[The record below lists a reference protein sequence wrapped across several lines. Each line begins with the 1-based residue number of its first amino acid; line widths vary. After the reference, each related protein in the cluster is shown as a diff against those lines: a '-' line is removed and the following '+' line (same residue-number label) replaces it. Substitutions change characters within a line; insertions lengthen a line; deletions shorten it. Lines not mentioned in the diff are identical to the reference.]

1 MSRKSVVYYNDE
13 FHDMSKAFTKKGN
26 VFIMQRRQN
35 TSHVSI
41 ITDRDDVNISISSPR
56 SLHMSQRKLVE
67 LYKEVNTFG
76 IYAWKLIRKYTVL
89 VNDPLVGDRLNNLS
103 PKQSYEFVCE
113 LVERMCRIINEAG
126 FDVDSA
132 LEKDSKGKLYP
143 ARVRDLLRTIYKI
156 FGSEKNLDM
165 MILEIMVD
173 ILDGE
178 PTEPNICRTCKHCKT
193 LYDRCGHGQ
202 CDVCT
207 FSPSHE
213 ESVTI
218 NQFRSEYGKHVYA
231 EEGKIFTDITSGCEE
246 CEDYYPRPVNII
258 EWAKYKVCE

>member
-13 FHDMSKAFTKKGN
+13 FESTRKAFTEKGN
-26 VFIMQRRQN
+26 IFIMQHRQN
-35 TSHVSI
+35 TSHPSI

-67 LYKEVNTFG
+67 LYKEINKYGV
-76 IYAWKLIRKYTVL
+76 YAWKLIRKYTKL
-89 VNDPLVGDRLNNLS
+89 INDPLVSERINKLS
-103 PKQSYEFVCE
+103 PKQSHEFVCE
-113 LVERMCRIINEAG
+113 LIERMLKIIDEAEI
-126 FDVDSA
+126 DVDKL
-132 LEKDSKGKLYP
+132 LEKNAKGKFYP
-143 ARVRDLLRTIYKI
+143 ARIRDLLRTIYKI

-173 ILDGE
+173 ILDGNQ
-178 PTEPNICRTCKHCKT
+178 TEPNICRTCKHCKT

-202 CDVCT
+202 CGVCT

-246 CEDYYPRPVNII
+246 CEDYYQRPINII
-258 EWAKYKVCE
+258 DLAKSKIFE